1 MSADLTHYQRNQ
13 VVILSRVKEQYKN
26 DKERLKEQAR
36 NKQRNLSEE
45 GKKIKRENMGGIDTA
60 ISLKKKNKIKR
71 ISKKLSRGKKSLN
84 IIKNKIVLQLRFN
97 SVCCHF
103 QLCTW

>member
-36 NKQRNLSEE
+36 NKYRDLSEE

-84 IIKNKIVLQLRFN
+84 IIKNKTVFQLRFN
-97 SVCCHF
+97 SVCCNK
-103 QLCTW
+103 